1 MKTNKLFLV
10 AVIAT
15 VVSLSFSSCG
25 PVKPCTYED
34 DKDCFCKENPNDS
47 LCKGPEVIITDAA
60 FVGNLVV
67 TQPDATTFTKSD
79 LQVQLITTSKADSV
93 VLYLVG
99 VQFSPLMPI
108 SINMK
113 LPLQATV
120 NGNLITLSGN
130 NVTPLMLQGGVDVPF
145 TTFQANDIIGKIS
158 GNNLNLN
165 MTLLALAD
173 MGSAI
178 HAGDA
183 YPMEYLGTKIE
194 E

>member
-1 MKTNKLFLV
+1 MKTNTLFLV
-10 AVIAT
+10 AIIAT
-15 VVSLSFSSCG
+15 VVSLSFSGCG
-25 PVKPCTYED
+25 PKPCTYEE
-34 DKDCFCKENPNDS
+34 DKNCFCQANPNDS
-47 LCKGPEVIITDAA
+47 LCQEIVITDAA
-60 FVGNLVV
+60 YIGTLVV
-67 TQPDATTFTKSD
+67 TQPDSSTFTKSD
-79 LQVQLITTSKADSV
+79 LQVQIITTSKSDSV
-93 VLYLVG
+93 VLYLMG
-99 VQFSPLMPI
+99 VQFSPLMPV

-130 NVTPLMLQGGVDVPF
+130 NVTPLMLQGGVEVPF

-165 MTLLALAD
+165 MTFLALAD

-183 YPMEYLGTKIE
+183 YPMVYSGTKVE
-194 E
+194 LR